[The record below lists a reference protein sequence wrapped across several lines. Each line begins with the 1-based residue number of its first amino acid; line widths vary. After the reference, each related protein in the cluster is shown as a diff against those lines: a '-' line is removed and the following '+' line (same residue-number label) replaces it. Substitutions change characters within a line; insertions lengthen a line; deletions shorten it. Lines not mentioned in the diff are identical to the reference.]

1 MTKQGLRD
9 LNNYGPKKEKG
20 APRNPVEEG
29 VADVAEKG
37 DAKASPEAAHK
48 MTGLVGAPAAG
59 ATDAATTDAAMPS
72 PAPVVGLA

>member
-29 VADVAEKG
+29 VADVAT
-37 DAKASPEAAHK
+37 
-48 MTGLVGAPAAG
+48 TGEVT
-59 ATDAATTDAAMPS
+59 TDAATTDAAMPS